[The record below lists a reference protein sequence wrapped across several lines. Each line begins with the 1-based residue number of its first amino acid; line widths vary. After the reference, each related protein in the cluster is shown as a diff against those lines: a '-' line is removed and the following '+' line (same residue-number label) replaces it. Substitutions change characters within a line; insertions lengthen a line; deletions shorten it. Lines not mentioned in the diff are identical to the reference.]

1 MNRFFDTAYLKNE
14 KDDLAVTLCEY
25 IKDVDGNKCLGIE
38 SDPIHCTKGDVN
50 ICTIVYTETK
60 TKVTYYITVEGGAV
74 YGVYEGYN
82 WPADEQY
89 VGVQVKP
96 NEKIKVTVEASEGW
110 FHMLPQNIKG
120 EESTNSI
127 MMQSGESWE
136 FVPRTEIT
144 EDDKRN
150 YYCALALFGHKGD
163 PNGEHTNWCLPFL
176 RFNGVEE
183 YTKAP
188 LSYYEVKVHING

>member
-1 MNRFFDTAYLKNE
+1 MR
-14 KDDLAVTLCEY
+14 
-25 IKDVDGNKCLGIE
+25 
-38 SDPIHCTKGDVN
+38 
-50 ICTIVYTETK
+50 
-60 TKVTYYITVEGGAV
+60 TYYITVEGGAV

-82 WPADEQY
+82 WSADERY

-110 FHMLPQNIKG
+110 FHRLPQNIKG
-120 EESTNSI
+120 EEGNSI

-163 PNGEHTNWCLPFL
+163 PNGEHTNWCLPYL

>member
-1 MNRFFDTAYLKNE
+1 M
-14 KDDLAVTLCEY
+14 
-25 IKDVDGNKCLGIE
+25 
-38 SDPIHCTKGDVN
+38 N

-110 FHMLPQNIKG
+110 FHRLPQNIKG
-120 EESTNSI
+120 EEPNNI

-150 YYCALALFGHKGD
+150 YYCALALFGHIGD
-163 PNGEHTNWCLPFL
+163 PNGEHTNWELPFL